1 MRCLQ
6 AYTRDVPHVSRVY
19 SRVAS
24 QHDVFIS
31 PQHVSAYEVHSTAG
45 IVLCPPCA
53 SHAERIL
60 DSRFEIFLSRYRTAL
75 QSETRRA
82 TCRVAEVRRLLLS
95 RRLVLRIQHNH
106 SEAEVHEVQCC
117 SSCTMFTVSGAEQS
131 SADGNPRTA
140 NECLCRVFAT
150 KDCDFR
156 FLWSV
161 HFEEAT

>member
-106 SEAEVHEVQCC
+106 SKLRFTKSNVAVLAPCLLYLVQNNLQLMASKNCQLMFM
-117 SSCTMFTVSGAEQS
+117 SCVR
-131 SADGNPRTA
+131 N
-140 NECLCRVFAT
+140 
-150 KDCDFR
+150 
-156 FLWSV
+156 
-161 HFEEAT
+161 